1 MPATELVLGLLV
13 AVTVLAMVARWLN
26 VPYPILLVLGGLV
39 LSFVPGL
46 PPIKLDPDIV
56 LLVFLPPLITAA
68 GWYTSVQD
76 LRTNRRAIGF
86 LSVGLVLFTTFA
98 VAAVA
103 HALIP
108 ALGWG
113 PALLLG
119 AIVSPTD
126 AVAAAAVL
134 DRMGAPHRLIAVLEG
149 ESLLNDATGLVA
161 YRFAV
166 VAIVTGSFVLWK
178 AGALFVLSI
187 VAGVGI
193 GLAVGWLLVQAWRR
207 IEDPILGIIL
217 SFLAPYAAFVPADRI
232 LGVSGVLAVAVSG
245 IYASRRSSAVI
256 SAAARVQAMAVW
268 ELVVFVLNGLAFIL
282 IGLQLHQVVASLSDR
297 PPWDLLRWAAA
308 ICLTVIVGRI
318 LWIYPTSYLPRF
330 LSRRLRERDPY
341 PSWRQL
347 AVASWSGM
355 RGVVSLAA
363 ALAIPTFTSG
373 TTPFPHRDLVIFLTF
388 SVILVT
394 LVGQGLSLPV
404 VLRALRVTADES
416 EAHEEARARFRALES
431 ALSRLNELALQE
443 WTTEAGINQLRAEY
457 EKRRHYLST
466 RLGKL
471 DHDHSDGQVRHT
483 HDGSADHLQDHRAR
497 QQSLHRLKQELVDT
511 QRATIIQLRNEG
523 LINDRALRRV
533 ERDLDL
539 EELRLGGS

>member
-13 AVTVLAMVARWLN
+13 AVTVLAMVARRLN
-26 VPYPILLVLGGLV
+26 MPYPILLVLGGLV

-98 VAAVA
+98 VGVVA

-108 ALGWG
+108 ALDWG

-161 YRFAV
+161 FRFAV
-166 VAIVTGSFVLWK
+166 GAVVTGSFVLWQ
-178 AGALFVLSI
+178 AGVQFVLSI

-232 LGVSGVLAVAVSG
+232 LRVSGVLAVAVSG

-256 SAAARVQAMAVW
+256 PAAARLQAVAVW

-282 IGLQLHQVVASLSDR
+282 IGLQLHQVLASLSDR

-363 ALAIPTFTSG
+363 ALAIPTFTRG
-373 TTPFPHRDLVIFLTF
+373 TTPFPHRDLIIFLTF

-404 VLRALRVTADES
+404 VLRTLRVTADES

-483 HDGSADHLQDHRAR
+483 HDGSADHLQDHRAHQR
-497 QQSLHRLKQELVDT
+497 SLHRLKQELVDT

-539 EELRLGGS
+539 EELRLGGA